1 MPNLESVNGIAVMG
15 SWNTDGG
22 VSRHTTPLIE
32 WLHSQGYRVKVF
44 THYKK
49 SPFGMPLNVKMK
61 ILLPDVIPLKEN
73 LFPD

>member
-1 MPNLESVNGIAVMG
+1 MPNLESVNGIVVMG

-49 SPFGMPLNVKMK
+49 SP
-61 ILLPDVIPLKEN
+61 
-73 LFPD
+73 